1 VPARQ
6 SSGRSCQKLVRKRQP
21 SIEESGSGRVLLEG
35 RGDALAQ
42 REGKERRLR
51 KFHELNHSSPRP
63 PHPGLLLPPEDVRV
77 LALTCSEFILIHIG
91 RVVKDILK
99 GDSHAIRSAIK
110 EVRVE
115 ELRLIIDRIK
125 KIPGLEDFVQP
136 KLLLKL
142 RRDND

>member
-1 VPARQ
+1 M
-6 SSGRSCQKLVRKRQP
+6 
-21 SIEESGSGRVLLEG
+21 
-35 RGDALAQ
+35 
-42 REGKERRLR
+42 
-51 KFHELNHSSPRP
+51 
-63 PHPGLLLPPEDVRV
+63 
-77 LALTCSEFILIHIG
+77 
-91 RVVKDILK
+91 KDILK
-99 GDSHAIRSAIK
+99 GNSHAIRSATK